1 MVDINRGDLNLFS
14 KVGGTMMK
22 WITRATI
29 LVVLMCVYCTG
40 MPPSPKPAYLRVWIE
55 GKGDIDSLNIKPGDC
70 LNLGIYNIR
79 MYRENGDYKMVYY
92 TPDKWYDTT
101 RIVNVLAWDTVENK
115 FIAHYLGE
123 TDLPAD
129 KFVQIK
135 LTMRPEALKETTFTL
150 QIDTSYTLDTVVVI
164 DTIISDTSYV
174 IDTVTSETTL
184 VIRDSI
190 VYDTFYIDTTGMVVD
205 TMLDTVIVSYPY
217 TFRYHGYNYDIVGGV
232 SSVAE
237 AEFELNVEEGAYYD
251 LYLYFDIENSVVRV
265 LDHYELNPTIEVK
278 EIKRR

>member
-1 MVDINRGDLNLFS
+1 
-14 KVGGTMMK
+14 
-22 WITRATI
+22 
-29 LVVLMCVYCTG
+29 
-40 MPPSPKPAYLRVWIE
+40 
-55 GKGDIDSLNIKPGDC
+55 
-70 LNLGIYNIR
+70 
-79 MYRENGDYKMVYY
+79 
-92 TPDKWYDTT
+92 
-101 RIVNVLAWDTVENK
+101 
-115 FIAHYLGE
+115 
-123 TDLPAD
+123 
-129 KFVQIK
+129 
-135 LTMRPEALKETTFTL
+135 
-150 QIDTSYTLDTVVVI
+150 LDTVVVI

-205 TMLDTVIVSYPY
+205 TMLDTMIVSYPY